1 MGLCGDIT
9 GEVMNMCHSDK
20 ENFIVLKQIAWNL
33 AHICDQ
39 LDRMNDNLAEANK
52 LNAKTIGDIV
62 DELDSH
68 NVKKPE
74 KEDPT
79 PGLKAEVS
87 LDSLGLGDNCFIC
100 GQPLDYEK
108 IGGVIIDGYGATYC
122 ACMKCRRKFSNM
134 LSAILL
140 PDEMYF

>member
-1 MGLCGDIT
+1 MALSFYT
-9 GEVMNMCHSDK
+9 K
-20 ENFIVLKQIAWNL
+20 IVTN
-33 AHICDQ
+33 
-39 LDRMNDNLAEANK
+39 
-52 LNAKTIGDIV
+52 
-62 DELDSH
+62 
-68 NVKKPE
+68 
-74 KEDPT
+74 PT